1 MVFYEAANSINFQE
15 GQDLL
20 TEGGRFPVGGGKRD
34 LLPLLLTPLHI
45 NLKITST
52 DFVILKNE
60 TQQTQHSQKI
70 VLRRVKG
77 GGEHNS

>member
-1 MVFYEAANSINFQE
+1 M
-15 GQDLL
+15 
-20 TEGGRFPVGGGKRD
+20 GGGKRD

-77 GGEHNS
+77 GGGAQFLVLSFKSSENVLGKSFIY

>member
-1 MVFYEAANSINFQE
+1 MC
-15 GQDLL
+15 
-20 TEGGRFPVGGGKRD
+20 GGKRD

-70 VLRRVKG
+70 VLKRVKG
-77 GGEHNS
+77 GGAQFLFLSFKSSENVIGKSFIY